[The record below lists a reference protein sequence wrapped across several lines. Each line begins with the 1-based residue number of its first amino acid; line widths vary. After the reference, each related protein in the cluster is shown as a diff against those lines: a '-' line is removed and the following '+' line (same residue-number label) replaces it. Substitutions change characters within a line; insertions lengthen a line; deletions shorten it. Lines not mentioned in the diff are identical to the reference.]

1 MPDQLAPFVLAG
13 KFRCD
18 KTMMVASGLP
28 SHLMLSQRIE
38 VVEAQLALFQK
49 VVHELH
55 VEVME
60 ILPMAVAKEVLAHV
74 TVNGAVAVTSAD
86 LVALRADITK
96 SISTSLESFLQ
107 QMGSK
112 GVTQSASDPSLSMSA
127 GLHVTDKVLHVW
139 GDGSM
144 HRTPESFVF
153 PQCGAGALWDSWWF
167 GNASLNVGPFRF
179 ITPHDLKVTTDRMQL
194 SRAKTVM
201 KKLEEICLSNALI
214 PAEVGGKLSK
224 CSRVQSADV
233 FSKAFAIFASDIS
246 LNGPRPS
253 ETNYGTLYN
262 KLNASKKRTA
272 GAGAAPSAPTSPT
285 TTTPTAHTAP
295 RAPTAPAAPAAGAT
309 VT

>member
-1 MPDQLAPFVLAG
+1 MVGRMACGLPITNTDFALLPPRFWKPDGNDVLTADQWRLYVPGWDQLPACFKGTVPYLLASVVYHRTWLKENLSAQHPLFQSLFWKDRMPDQLAPFVLAG

-127 GLHVTDKVLHVW
+127 G
-139 GDGSM
+139 
-144 HRTPESFVF
+144 
-153 PQCGAGALWDSWWF
+153 
-167 GNASLNVGPFRF
+167 
-179 ITPHDLKVTTDRMQL
+179 
-194 SRAKTVM
+194 
-201 KKLEEICLSNALI
+201 
-214 PAEVGGKLSK
+214 
-224 CSRVQSADV
+224 
-233 FSKAFAIFASDIS
+233 
-246 LNGPRPS
+246 
-253 ETNYGTLYN
+253 
-262 KLNASKKRTA
+262 
-272 GAGAAPSAPTSPT
+272 
-285 TTTPTAHTAP
+285 
-295 RAPTAPAAPAAGAT
+295 
-309 VT
+309 